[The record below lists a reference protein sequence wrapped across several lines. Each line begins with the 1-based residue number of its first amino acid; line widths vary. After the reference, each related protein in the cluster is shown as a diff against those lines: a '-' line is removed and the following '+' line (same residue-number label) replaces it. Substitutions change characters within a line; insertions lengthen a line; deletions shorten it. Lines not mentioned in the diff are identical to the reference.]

1 MVRPM
6 VLNMTSSKGHSYL
19 PIFDYY
25 NSLNYFR
32 FLVVQLCEVHLRKYN
47 LRRSAL
53 EIFLVDYTSYFLNFT
68 TKTRNKIFTK
78 ILSLQPPNILY
89 GTGRSPAELLRSS
102 GLMQKWINREISN
115 FEYLMQLN
123 TIAGRS
129 YNDLSQYPVFPWI
142 LADYSSEILDLTN
155 PKSFRDLSKPI
166 GVVNPKNEEE
176 VRAKYDGFED
186 PSGMIPK
193 FHYGTHY
200 SNSAGVLHYLIRVEP
215 FTSLHIDLQSGR

>member
-6 VLNMTSSKGHSYL
+6 VLNMTSSKDHSYL

-25 NSLNYFR
+25 NSFHYFR